1 VESWRI
7 VWRKAA
13 PLIST
18 AGLEA
23 LAKALHDDDPRL
35 IQGATTEPPPLYRV
49 RGWPP
54 EASCVFGFC
63 GWQGDGAKDVAGVE
77 EYFARLCFQTDE
89 ACGNPADCRW
99 FINWADET
107 SRAEMRASLLPE
119 VTRELSRR
127 RREPRFIEGV
137 TDDGGV
143 VKVGIVGP

>member
-35 IQGATTEPPPLYRV
+35 IQGATTEPPPLHSV
-49 RGWPP
+49 RDWPP
-54 EASCVFGFC
+54 EAACVFGFC
-63 GWQGDGAKDVAGVE
+63 AWQGDGLETVGEVE
-77 EYFARLCFQTDE
+77 DFFARLCFQTDE

-99 FINWADET
+99 FLNAYDEWP
-107 SRAEMRASLLPE
+107 REEMIRNLLPE
-119 VTRELSRR
+119 VVRVLAIRRGECPADELA
-127 RREPRFIEGV
+127 V
-137 TDDGGV
+137 
-143 VKVGIVGP
+143 